1 MPGRRMI
8 TMLSI
13 VLLAVLMLAS
23 YKAFW
28 VYQQLQL
35 LHAPKPPV
43 SVAVANAVEKT
54 WQRQLPAAAVV
65 KPVDK
70 TLAQALALLHRHT
83 HLLLPSSKYQ
93 VTSAG
98 ETSGVLWG

>member
-43 SVAVANAVEKT
+43 SVAVANANAVSEWRT
-54 WQRQLPAAAVV
+54 REAA
-65 KPVDK
+65 
-70 TLAQALALLHRHT
+70 R
-83 HLLLPSSKYQ
+83 
-93 VTSAG
+93 
-98 ETSGVLWG
+98 

>member
-28 VYQQLQL
+28 VYQQLQR

-43 SVAVANAVEKT
+43 SVAVANAVENPGSANC
-54 WQRQLPAAAVV
+54 QRREHSRRCKAS
-65 KPVDK
+65 
-70 TLAQALALLHRHT
+70 T
-83 HLLLPSSKYQ
+83 
-93 VTSAG
+93 
-98 ETSGVLWG
+98 